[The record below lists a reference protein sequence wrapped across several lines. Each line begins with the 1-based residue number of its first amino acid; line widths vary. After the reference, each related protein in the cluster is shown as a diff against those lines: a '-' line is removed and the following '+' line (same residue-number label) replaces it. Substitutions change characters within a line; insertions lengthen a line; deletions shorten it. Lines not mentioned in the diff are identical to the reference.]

1 MQIVFRHS
9 FGLCFLCPHQ
19 QGVAPMNSFFL
30 GLEAIKCTVEF
41 VVFLL
46 MFRLCVYFWHSTCC
60 DFICVS
66 TCLPSFIY
74 VFLCLLLMEPRALW
88 MLGVRQVLC
97 FKIYL
102 FHFPYLFIVYNA
114 CVCMCVFFCVLC
126 MLRWRLGFDFESP
139 TGIHLS
145 VTFKLPLLVLPVCAI
160 IPSFLCGCGIFRLR
174 SSRWHSRRLTH
185 WDVFSAPRLSF
196 NSDFAI
202 SLPGDLAEVVYV

>member
-1 MQIVFRHS
+1 
-9 FGLCFLCPHQ
+9 
-19 QGVAPMNSFFL
+19 
-30 GLEAIKCTVEF
+30 
-41 VVFLL
+41 
-46 MFRLCVYFWHSTCC
+46 
-60 DFICVS
+60 
-66 TCLPSFIY
+66 
-74 VFLCLLLMEPRALW
+74 

-185 WDVFSAPRLSF
+185 
-196 NSDFAI
+196 
-202 SLPGDLAEVVYV
+202 